1 MYNANARIRSVERPN
16 LFIVKTST
24 SLTRR
29 ICLMFKIVLKVA
41 VVSFTLMTSVSLS
54 LIKQFRSLSILEVTG
69 GFAHCKFPPTALRV
83 HPLTESEFA
92 LTFTSLPQ
100 IFGFLQQNLFLL
112 CLNHNMYQITC
123 YFFAMAN
130 MISTVISGRL
140 PVRPITRTYIIMTS
154 GSTITRGVDDSYTFE
169 CKVYSNFSAN
179 VTWLINGKPISLD
192 GKNWKY

>member
-83 HPLTESEFA
+83 HPLMESEFA

-140 PVRPITRTYIIMTS
+140 PVRPITRTSQLLHTAKKK
-154 GSTITRGVDDSYTFE
+154 GTRLPALVDNPHVVIQLFGGE
-169 CKVYSNFSAN
+169 N
-179 VTWLINGKPISLD
+179 VTLR
-192 GKNWKY
+192 

>member
-69 GFAHCKFPPTALRV
+69 GFAPCKFPPTALRV

-100 IFGFLQQNLFLL
+100 IFGFSQQNLFLL

-130 MISTVISGRL
+130 MTSTVANTSS
-140 PVRPITRTYIIMTS
+140 TEMTS
-154 GSTITRGVDDSYTFE
+154 VNIKLLPCVFCNNLGHVHVQSVKSDLTNLLKGIIEIHYFR
-169 CKVYSNFSAN
+169 
-179 VTWLINGKPISLD
+179 
-192 GKNWKY
+192 